1 MKQEKIIGIT
11 FAALGAVLVVL
22 CGILYLKADRT
33 APVIAFE
40 SVDTVYREGMDE
52 AEILAGAK
60 AYDSVEGDV
69 TGRIVIEKIIEVPED
84 GQAVVFYAVSD
95 SAGNVAKA
103 SRVFEAVFDVEKETG
118 GAAEGFME
126 ARITA
131 ELGSL
136 QKDGNIAGPDNGG
149 KEQDDAGQDGSTGE
163 QDNAGQDG
171 STGKQDDAGRG
182 GSTGGED
189 NSGPGNSD
197 RQEAAGTPAPSPSP
211 GREPSPSPETRS
223 EPRNLET
230 SRDTSSEPEPELP
243 PQEAPIQETSAP
255 ELTLKVS
262 EVRVKAGQGP
272 AWVDII
278 GTLKD
283 DKDDYATLFGNLSVG
298 RYDRDKPGSYQVGVS
313 TQDSDGNS
321 SQTVPITIIVE

>member
-22 CGILYLKADRT
+22 CGILYVKADRT

-40 SVDTVYREGMDE
+40 YVDTVYREGMDE
-52 AEILAGAK
+52 AEILAGAR

-69 TGRIVIEKIIEVPED
+69 TGRIVIEKIIEVPEN

-95 SAGNVAKA
+95 SSGNVAKA

-118 GAAEGFME
+118 GAAEGLME
-126 ARITA
+126 AGITA

-149 KEQDDAGQDGSTGE
+149 KEQDDAGQNGSTGE
-163 QDNAGQDG
+163 QDDAGQ
-171 STGKQDDAGRG
+171 G
-182 GSTGGED
+182 GSTGGGD
-189 NSGPGNSD
+189 NSEQGNSD
-197 RQEAAGTPAPSPSP
+197 RREAAGTPAPSPSP
-211 GREPSPSPETRS
+211 GWEPSPSPETRS

-230 SRDTSSEPEPELP
+230 SRNTSSEPEPELP

-298 RYDRDKPGSYQVGVS
+298 RYDRNKPGSYQVGVS

>member
-1 MKQEKIIGIT
+1 M
-11 FAALGAVLVVL
+11 
-22 CGILYLKADRT
+22 
-33 APVIAFE
+33 
-40 SVDTVYREGMDE
+40 
-52 AEILAGAK
+52 
-60 AYDSVEGDV
+60 
-69 TGRIVIEKIIEVPED
+69 
-84 GQAVVFYAVSD
+84 VFYAVSD
-95 SAGNVAKA
+95 SSGNVAKA

-118 GAAEGFME
+118 GAAEGLME
-126 ARITA
+126 AGITA

-149 KEQDDAGQDGSTGE
+149 KEQDDAGQNGSTGE
-163 QDNAGQDG
+163 QDDAGQ
-171 STGKQDDAGRG
+171 G
-182 GSTGGED
+182 GSTGGGD
-189 NSGPGNSD
+189 NSEQGNSD

-211 GREPSPSPETRS
+211 GWEPSPSPETRS

-230 SRDTSSEPEPELP
+230 SRNTSSEPEPELP

-298 RYDRDKPGSYQVGVS
+298 RYDRNKPGSYQVGVS

>member
-22 CGILYLKADRT
+22 CGILYVKADRT

-52 AEILAGAK
+52 AEILAGAR

-69 TGRIVIEKIIEVPED
+69 TGRIVIEKIIEVPEN

-95 SAGNVAKA
+95 SSGNVAKA

-118 GAAEGFME
+118 GAAEGLME
-126 ARITA
+126 AGITA

-149 KEQDDAGQDGSTGE
+149 KEQDDAGQNGSTGE
-163 QDNAGQDG
+163 QDDAGQ
-171 STGKQDDAGRG
+171 G
-182 GSTGGED
+182 GSTGGGD
-189 NSGPGNSD
+189 NSEQGNSD
-197 RQEAAGTPAPSPSP
+197 RREAAGTPAPSPSP
-211 GREPSPSPETRS
+211 GWEPSPSPETRS

-230 SRDTSSEPEPELP
+230 SRNTSSEPEPELP

-298 RYDRDKPGSYQVGVS
+298 RYDRNKPGSYQVGVS

>member
-11 FAALGAVLVVL
+11 FAALGAVL
-22 CGILYLKADRT
+22 CGILYVKADRT

-52 AEILAGAK
+52 AEILAGAR

-69 TGRIVIEKIIEVPED
+69 TGRIVIEKIIEVPEN

-95 SAGNVAKA
+95 SSGNVAKA

-118 GAAEGFME
+118 GAAEGLME
-126 ARITA
+126 AGITA

-149 KEQDDAGQDGSTGE
+149 KEQDDAGQNGSTGE
-163 QDNAGQDG
+163 QDDAGQ
-171 STGKQDDAGRG
+171 G
-182 GSTGGED
+182 GSTGGGD
-189 NSGPGNSD
+189 NSEQGNSD
-197 RQEAAGTPAPSPSP
+197 RREAAGTPAPSPSP
-211 GREPSPSPETRS
+211 GWEPSPSPETRS

-230 SRDTSSEPEPELP
+230 SRNTSSEPEPELP

-298 RYDRDKPGSYQVGVS
+298 RYDRNKPGSYQVGVS

>member
-22 CGILYLKADRT
+22 CGILYVKADRT

-52 AEILAGAK
+52 AEILAGAR

-69 TGRIVIEKIIEVPED
+69 TGRIVIEKIIEVPEN

-95 SAGNVAKA
+95 SSGNVAKA

-118 GAAEGFME
+118 GAAEGLME
-126 ARITA
+126 AGITA

-149 KEQDDAGQDGSTGE
+149 KVQDDAGQNGSTGEQDDAGQ
-163 QDNAGQDG
+163 
-171 STGKQDDAGRG
+171 G
-182 GSTGGED
+182 GSTGGGD
-189 NSGPGNSD
+189 NSEQGNSD
-197 RQEAAGTPAPSPSP
+197 RREAAGTPAPSPSP
-211 GREPSPSPETRS
+211 GWEPSPSPETRS

-230 SRDTSSEPEPELP
+230 SRNTSSEPEPELP

-298 RYDRDKPGSYQVGVS
+298 RYDRNKPGSYQVGVS

>member
-126 ARITA
+126 AGITA

-171 STGKQDDAGRG
+171 STGG
-182 GSTGGED
+182 GD
-189 NSGPGNSD
+189 NSEQGNSD

>member
-126 ARITA
+126 AGITA

-149 KEQDDAGQDGSTGE
+149 KEQDD
-163 QDNAGQDG
+163 AGQDG

>member
-22 CGILYLKADRT
+22 CGILYVKADRT
-33 APVIAFE
+33 APIIAFE

-52 AEILAGAK
+52 AEILAGAM

-69 TGRIVIEKIIEVPED
+69 TGRIVIEKIIEVPEN

-95 SAGNVAKA
+95 SSGNVAKA

-118 GAAEGFME
+118 GAAEGLME
-126 ARITA
+126 AGITA

-149 KEQDDAGQDGSTGE
+149 KEQDDAGQNGSTGE
-163 QDNAGQDG
+163 QDDAGQ
-171 STGKQDDAGRG
+171 G
-182 GSTGGED
+182 GSTGGGD
-189 NSGPGNSD
+189 NSEQGNSD
-197 RQEAAGTPAPSPSP
+197 RREAAGTPAPSPSP
-211 GREPSPSPETRS
+211 GWEPSPSPETRS

-230 SRDTSSEPEPELP
+230 SRNTSSEPEPELP

-298 RYDRDKPGSYQVGVS
+298 RYDRNKPGSYQVGVS

>member
-22 CGILYLKADRT
+22 CGILYVKADRT

-52 AEILAGAK
+52 AEILAGAR

-69 TGRIVIEKIIEVPED
+69 TGRIVIEKIIEVPEN

-95 SAGNVAKA
+95 SSGNVAKA

-118 GAAEGFME
+118 GAAEGLME
-126 ARITA
+126 AGITA

-149 KEQDDAGQDGSTGE
+149 KEQDDAGQNGSTGE
-163 QDNAGQDG
+163 QDDAGQ
-171 STGKQDDAGRG
+171 G
-182 GSTGGED
+182 GSTGGGD
-189 NSGPGNSD
+189 NSEQGNSD
-197 RQEAAGTPAPSPSP
+197 RREAAGTPAPSPSP
-211 GREPSPSPETRS
+211 GWEPSPSPETRS

-230 SRDTSSEPEPELP
+230 SRNTSSEPEPELP
-243 PQEAPIQETSAP
+243 PHEAPIQETSAP

-298 RYDRDKPGSYQVGVS
+298 RYDRNKPGSYQVGVS

>member
-22 CGILYLKADRT
+22 CGILYVKADRT

-52 AEILAGAK
+52 AEILAGAR

-69 TGRIVIEKIIEVPED
+69 TGRIVIEKIIEVPEN

-95 SAGNVAKA
+95 SSGNVAKA

-118 GAAEGFME
+118 GAAEGLME
-126 ARITA
+126 AGITA

-149 KEQDDAGQDGSTGE
+149 KEQDDAGQNGSTGE
-163 QDNAGQDG
+163 QDDAGQ
-171 STGKQDDAGRG
+171 G
-182 GSTGGED
+182 GSTGGGD
-189 NSGPGNSD
+189 NSEQGNSD

-211 GREPSPSPETRS
+211 GWEPSPSPETRS

-230 SRDTSSEPEPELP
+230 SRNTSSEPEPELP

-283 DKDDYATLFGNLSVG
+283 DKDDYATLFE
-298 RYDRDKPGSYQVGVS
+298 
-313 TQDSDGNS
+313 
-321 SQTVPITIIVE
+321 I

>member
-126 ARITA
+126 AGITA

-149 KEQDDAGQDGSTGE
+149 KEQDDAGQD
-163 QDNAGQDG
+163 
-171 STGKQDDAGRG
+171 

>member
-22 CGILYLKADRT
+22 CGILYVKADRT

-52 AEILAGAK
+52 AEILAGAR

-69 TGRIVIEKIIEVPED
+69 TGRIVIEKIIEVPEN

-95 SAGNVAKA
+95 SSGNVAKA

-118 GAAEGFME
+118 GAAEGLME
-126 ARITA
+126 AGITA

-149 KEQDDAGQDGSTGE
+149 KEQDDAGQNGSTGE
-163 QDNAGQDG
+163 QDDAGQ
-171 STGKQDDAGRG
+171 G
-182 GSTGGED
+182 GSTGGGD
-189 NSGPGNSD
+189 NSEQGNSD
-197 RQEAAGTPAPSPSP
+197 RREAAGTPAPSPSP
-211 GREPSPSPETRS
+211 GWEPSPSPETRS

-230 SRDTSSEPEPELP
+230 SRNTSSEPEPELP

-262 EVRVKAGQGP
+262 EVRVRAGQGP

-298 RYDRDKPGSYQVGVS
+298 RYDRNKPGSYQVGVS

>member
-11 FAALGAVLVVL
+11 FAALGAVLAVL

-52 AEILAGAK
+52 AEILAGAR

-95 SAGNVAKA
+95 SSGNVAKA

-126 ARITA
+126 AGITA

-163 QDNAGQDG
+163 QGDAGQD
-171 STGKQDDAGRG
+171 

-189 NSGPGNSD
+189 NSGQGNSD

-243 PQEAPIQETSAP
+243 RQEAPIQETSAP

>member
-52 AEILAGAK
+52 AEILAGAR

-69 TGRIVIEKIIEVPED
+69 TGRIVIEKIIEVPEN

-95 SAGNVAKA
+95 SSGNVAKA

-118 GAAEGFME
+118 GAAEGLME
-126 ARITA
+126 AGITA

-149 KEQDDAGQDGSTGE
+149 KEQDDAGQNGSTGE
-163 QDNAGQDG
+163 QDDAGQ
-171 STGKQDDAGRG
+171 G
-182 GSTGGED
+182 GSTGGGD
-189 NSGPGNSD
+189 NSEQGNSD
-197 RQEAAGTPAPSPSP
+197 RREAAGTPAPSPSP
-211 GREPSPSPETRS
+211 GWEPSPSPETRS

-230 SRDTSSEPEPELP
+230 SRNTSSEPEPELP

-298 RYDRDKPGSYQVGVS
+298 RYDRNKPGSYQVGVS

>member
-1 MKQEKIIGIT
+1 MP
-11 FAALGAVLVVL
+11 LWGAVLVVL
-22 CGILYLKADRT
+22 CGILYVKADRT

-52 AEILAGAK
+52 AEILAGAR

-69 TGRIVIEKIIEVPED
+69 TGRIVIEKIIEVPEN

-95 SAGNVAKA
+95 SSGNVAKA

-118 GAAEGFME
+118 GAAEGLME
-126 ARITA
+126 AGITA

-149 KEQDDAGQDGSTGE
+149 KEQDDAGQNGSTGE
-163 QDNAGQDG
+163 QDDAGQ
-171 STGKQDDAGRG
+171 G
-182 GSTGGED
+182 GSTGGGD
-189 NSGPGNSD
+189 NSEQGNSD
-197 RQEAAGTPAPSPSP
+197 RREAAGTPAPSPSP
-211 GREPSPSPETRS
+211 GWEPSPSPETRS

-230 SRDTSSEPEPELP
+230 SRNTSSEPEPELP

-298 RYDRDKPGSYQVGVS
+298 RYDRNKPGSYQVGVS

>member
-22 CGILYLKADRT
+22 CGILYVKADRT

-52 AEILAGAK
+52 AEILAGAR

-69 TGRIVIEKIIEVPED
+69 TGRIVIEKIIEVPENR
-84 GQAVVFYAVSD
+84 QAVVFYAVSD
-95 SAGNVAKA
+95 SSGNVAKA

-118 GAAEGFME
+118 GAAEGLME
-126 ARITA
+126 AGITA

-149 KEQDDAGQDGSTGE
+149 KEQDDAGQNGSTGE
-163 QDNAGQDG
+163 QDDAGQ
-171 STGKQDDAGRG
+171 G
-182 GSTGGED
+182 GSTGGGD
-189 NSGPGNSD
+189 NSEQGNSD
-197 RQEAAGTPAPSPSP
+197 RREAAGTPAPSPSP
-211 GREPSPSPETRS
+211 GWEPSPSPETRS

-230 SRDTSSEPEPELP
+230 SRNTSSEPEPELP

-298 RYDRDKPGSYQVGVS
+298 RYDRNKPGSYQVGVS

>member
-1 MKQEKIIGIT
+1 M
-11 FAALGAVLVVL
+11 VL
-22 CGILYLKADRT
+22 CGILYVKADRT

-52 AEILAGAK
+52 AEILAGAR

-69 TGRIVIEKIIEVPED
+69 TGRIVIEKIIEVPEN

-95 SAGNVAKA
+95 SSGNVAKA

-118 GAAEGFME
+118 GAAEGLME
-126 ARITA
+126 AGITA

-149 KEQDDAGQDGSTGE
+149 KEQDDAGQNGSTGE
-163 QDNAGQDG
+163 QDDAGQ
-171 STGKQDDAGRG
+171 G
-182 GSTGGED
+182 GSTGGGD
-189 NSGPGNSD
+189 NSEQGNSD
-197 RQEAAGTPAPSPSP
+197 RREAAGTPAPSPSP
-211 GREPSPSPETRS
+211 GWEPSPSPETRS

-230 SRDTSSEPEPELP
+230 SRNTSSEPEPELP

-298 RYDRDKPGSYQVGVS
+298 RYDRNKPGSYQVGVS